1 MTDAYGKFVDQLIGR
16 GWGYEDTRLPDGFKP
31 NDKAMVVGNY
41 RYPTFLHPNLPVRVA
56 LIANPLSVWKGEVF
70 SLTAWGT
77 KTRSVTLAGLVS
89 AERRQGHGER
99 AMRDLLAVA
108 DAVDCFLM
116 LEPAPIRGFSIKG
129 QRSITRSKL
138 MQWYG
143 RLGFVPTYDGDDTVL
158 HYPNQPFGEPTA

>member
-16 GWGYEDTRLPDGFKP
+16 GWSYEDTRLPDGFKP

-89 AERRQGHGER
+89 AER
-99 AMRDLLAVA
+99 
-108 DAVDCFLM
+108 FLM
-116 LEPAPIRGFSIKG
+116 LGPAPIRGFSIKG